1 MAEVQLSGCRLRVAT
16 YNVHD
21 CVGRDGAYAPD
32 RIAAIV
38 AELRADLVAL
48 QEITLDHAGEVVAL
62 LERITE
68 MQAIDGTLFERG
80 VGRYGNLLLSRAPVA
95 AQGLHDISFAGR
107 EPRGLIRATV
117 AAKGTVYVVLA
128 THLGLSRRERRQQIR
143 KIVALLPNEDL
154 PVILMGDF
162 NIWEGSSAF
171 RPLIDLGFITTRT
184 RSYPTWSR
192 PFLPL
197 DRILVRRPGRI
208 LTSRHQGGRLGR
220 IASDHFP
227 VIASLELARLKEL
240 RRPFDASQVPFGS
253 R

>member
-1 MAEVQLSGCRLRVAT
+1 MAEVQLSGCTLRVAT

-21 CVGRDGAYAPD
+21 CVGRDGVYVPE

-48 QEITLDHAGEVVAL
+48 QEITLDHAGDVVAL
-62 LERITE
+62 LERTTA

-107 EPRGLIRATV
+107 EPRGLLRATV
-117 AAKGTVYVVLA
+117 AAQGTVYVVLA

-143 KIVALLPNEDL
+143 KIVTLLPNGDL

-171 RPLIDLGFITTRT
+171 SPLTDLGFIATGT

-192 PFLPL
+192 PVLPL

-208 LTSRHQGGRLGR
+208 LTSWHQGGPLAR

-227 VIASLELARLKEL
+227 VVANVEVAPLEEATRTI
-240 RRPFDASQVPFGS
+240 
-253 R
+253 

>member
-1 MAEVQLSGCRLRVAT
+1 MAEVQLSGCTLRVAT

-21 CVGRDGAYAPD
+21 CVGRDGVYAPH

-62 LERITE
+62 LERTTA

-80 VGRYGNLLLSRAPVA
+80 VGRYGNLLLSRWSVE
-95 AQGLHDISFAGR
+95 AQDLHDLPFVGR
-107 EPRGLIRATV
+107 EPRGLIKATV
-117 AAKGTVYVVLA
+117 AVEGKACVVFA
-128 THLGLSRRERRQQIR
+128 THLGLSRRERRQQIL
-143 KIVALLPNEDL
+143 KLATLLPNEDL

-162 NIWEGSSAF
+162 NIWEGLSAL
-171 RPLIDLGFITTRT
+171 RHLTDLGFITTGT
-184 RSYPTWSR
+184 RSYPTRSR

-208 LTSRHQGGRLGR
+208 LANWYKRGRLTP

-227 VIASLELARLKEL
+227 VVADVELARPKAE
-240 RRPFDASQVPFGS
+240 PQII
-253 R
+253 